1 MKIQKLETNYQVKKP
16 ELSHSGLKP
25 CAGKKLPQQKTSFTL
40 STKNALPFYTVS
52 FARRIEKQQ
61 NDNVEETN
69 LKQQAAVLLDIV
81 NKDLEKF
88 YNVNIDKSY
97 CENRCKKALKAYFPF
112 PPSPHEVF
120 DCVNNSFAQFYTLKG
135 EKAQIE
141 KRAFPLNEFLNSYIN
156 AFTPKDIEKFKK
168 QAADLK
174 ADLQKD
180 IAAAE
185 AYDDN
190 AETRN
195 YENKFIKNIKERW
208 AVKNLLKSK
217 TIVYNAA
224 LDIIKSYYQKRGK
237 IDYIKHANYKA
248 VVDFLEKIEKSADTA
263 TQPTTVPKVSQKL
276 PSSKK
281 QPLTDVPVT
290 VLTPKTEP
298 KLQPSQP
305 ASNPMTQKPEQPKPD
320 KQKATPQ
327 KAPQQAAKTQETKS
341 KAKLQPEANT
351 ASQIKEG
358 IEDTA
363 AEIKK
368 GTTQTTA
375 NPVTNAADYSL
386 LEKYEAKLKAH
397 KDFVKTLQGRKR
409 TPEEQQQEKDLR
421 KAWLEIKEQARKDNV
436 SFVRKKQE
444 ADFSQDPVKNKQE
457 KLDYLNKEVLGKMQ
471 VSEAS
476 ALDGLEMFEQ
486 FAQRYV
492 FPNGQKNYDLMAED
506 VMYRPKEELTD
517 RLLNKFIDV
526 WAKLSQKDDT
536 KYKDNETL
544 RAVLVKFCEGT
555 KNAKE
560 ETILKGLALLKK
572 LTNQKDDVQR
582 VEYTLLKASD
592 AQYKDSVKIQQAI
605 DDLKQYVKDCP
616 QYYNLP

>member
-1 MKIQKLETNYQVKKP
+1 MPISAIN
-16 ELSHSGLKP
+16 
-25 CAGKKLPQQKTSFTL
+25 F
-40 STKNALPFYTVS
+40 N
-52 FARRIEKQQ
+52 
-61 NDNVEETN
+61 
-69 LKQQAAVLLDIV
+69 
-81 NKDLEKF
+81 KF
-88 YNVNIDKSY
+88 YNYGVQKPQQTAQPAAPVTQPFVPAKEPEKKYNIKKISLMAAGAIVLLGLIIKRKAVL
-97 CENRCKKALKAYFPF
+97 NLFKKA
-112 PPSPHEVF
+112 E
-120 DCVNNSFAQFYTLKG
+120 
-135 EKAQIE
+135 
-141 KRAFPLNEFLNSYIN
+141 
-156 AFTPKDIEKFKK
+156 
-168 QAADLK
+168 
-174 ADLQKD
+174 
-180 IAAAE
+180 
-185 AYDDN
+185 
-190 AETRN
+190 
-195 YENKFIKNIKERW
+195 
-208 AVKNLLKSK
+208 K
-217 TIVYNAA
+217 TI
-224 LDIIKSYYQKRGK
+224 
-237 IDYIKHANYKA
+237 
-248 VVDFLEKIEKSADTA
+248 
-263 TQPTTVPKVSQKL
+263 
-276 PSSKK
+276 
-281 QPLTDVPVT
+281 
-290 VLTPKTEP
+290 
-298 KLQPSQP
+298 
-305 ASNPMTQKPEQPKPD
+305 PEN
-320 KQKATPQ
+320 
-327 KAPQQAAKTQETKS
+327 
-341 KAKLQPEANT
+341 NT

-386 LEKYEAKLKAH
+386 LEEYEAKLKAH

-506 VMYRPKEELTD
+506 IMFRPKEELTD

-526 WAKLSQKDDT
+526 WSKISQKDDT